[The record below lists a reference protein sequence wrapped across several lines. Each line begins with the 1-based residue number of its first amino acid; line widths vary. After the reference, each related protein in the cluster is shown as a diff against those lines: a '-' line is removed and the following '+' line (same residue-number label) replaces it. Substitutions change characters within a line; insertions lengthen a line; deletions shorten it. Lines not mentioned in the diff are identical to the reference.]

1 MAKYD
6 PVPPDAFAQPQGPE
20 TSAIIQYLI
29 NEGMGGLV
37 GLLPSL
43 SPIQSNLAQGMAPL
57 AEDLGT
63 TTATNAVQDQQTMLA
78 DYITMAMAGPGAFS
92 SNAFDPIPGE
102 APTSTY
108 TVVPTP
114 NRDRI
119 AQLASGPDS
128 LDSFIARALLGDDTH
143 PPLTGPEIRAQI
155 EDMFEQYAGADPESI
170 DPTISAVMNQV
181 QTETQEEPGNPLAT
195 ITVPNIDWLSSRI
208 EDMETG
214 LRTDPQPGNLGPV
227 MDSAG
232 NIIQPGRNLEYVQ
245 DENGNMVLAEV
256 STTEGTP
263 DEMSYAAEQF
273 QRLGLSLPTDQFT
286 VDRLMGDDWRQAL
299 DAYMGTWGDP
309 EFRDALLEETLTP
322 MNNEIAAYEQQNG
335 DPYLSDEDYARSVRP
350 DLYANPTTGP
360 LGPPSR
366 EDVPNTALMPEN
378 LILGGNAPPPP
389 TPIIP
394 ETSPPTGFVRNQATP
409 PSGGGGGAP
418 APQQGSPEAVMA
430 MLRSLLPDYMSNSPM
445 IPAVL
450 NQIANGPSPQAVA
463 PPPTQP
469 SANQVEGWAPQPEP
483 TTGFVRNPD
492 YSAGGPV
499 TPSTG
504 FVRNPTPTGG
514 VSGPPSTDPAFTL
527 AMLQALVGGGDGG
540 FVRNQATPPSAEQ
553 LEGATYIGSG
563 RNQITPPSAEQLEG
577 ATYIGSGRNTIT
589 PTSGGGG
596 TATPSTGSTPGS
608 GVGGGGISG
617 WGTSGRGGWHLPR
630 EAILRFIMGGA
641 QEAQTRNRAAST
653 GRRIE
658 TQQQTNRYETENRQA
673 EQRSRAREQVY
684 GADFGRNLAISDA
697 LMRAGIRPIDL
708 ELAARSQ
715 VLSQA
720 GLRPA

>member
-469 SANQVEGWAPQPEP
+469 SANQVEGWASVDWLRPQSDANGRCQR
-483 TTGFVRNPD
+483 TTFDRPRIHPGD
-492 YSAGGPV
+492 AAGPGRRRRRRLCAQPGHA
-499 TPSTG
+499 TQ
-504 FVRNPTPTGG
+504 RR
-514 VSGPPSTDPAFTL
+514 A
-527 AMLQALVGGGDGG
+527 AGGGDVHRVRAQPDHATQRRAAGG
-540 FVRNQATPPSAEQ
+540 GDVHRVRAQHDHADQRRWRHRYSVNGVDPGQRCRWRRHQWMGHERAGRLAPAPRGDPA
-553 LEGATYIGSG
+553 LHHGRGSG
-563 RNQITPPSAEQLEG
+563 GPDPQSRRQHRSSHRDPAADQPLRDREPSSRTAQPG
-577 ATYIGSGRNTIT
+577 AG
-589 PTSGGGG
+589 
-596 TATPSTGSTPGS
+596 
-608 GVGGGGISG
+608 
-617 WGTSGRGGWHLPR
+617 
-630 EAILRFIMGGA
+630 
-641 QEAQTRNRAAST
+641 
-653 GRRIE
+653 
-658 TQQQTNRYETENRQA
+658 
-673 EQRSRAREQVY
+673 
-684 GADFGRNLAISDA
+684 
-697 LMRAGIRPIDL
+697 
-708 ELAARSQ
+708 
-715 VLSQA
+715 A
-720 GLRPA
+720 GLRR